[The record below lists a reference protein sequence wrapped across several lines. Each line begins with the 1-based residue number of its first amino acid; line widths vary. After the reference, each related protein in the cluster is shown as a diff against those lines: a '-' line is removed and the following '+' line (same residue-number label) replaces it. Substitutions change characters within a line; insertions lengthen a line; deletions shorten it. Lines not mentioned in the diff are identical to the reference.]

1 MSLQKESAQSDH
13 YFSGATGHGMW
24 SFGALIDLLFG
35 IPLLEAGGD
44 MRGSAKVFKELNAA
58 LLAELTAIVQYMVQA
73 EMCNNWGY
81 RRLGS
86 LTKKRAIEE
95 MHHAEELIERI
106 IFLDGTPEVE
116 VGISPKIGKE
126 VQEQLEIDLRD
137 ELDAVKQYNASIET
151 CKKSG
156 DNGSRELFEK
166 MVKDEENHI
175 YFLEAQLQ
183 SAKEMGIAN
192 YLAQQMH
199 KDG

>member
-1 MSLQKESAQSDH
+1 
-13 YFSGATGHGMW
+13 
-24 SFGALIDLLFG
+24 
-35 IPLLEAGGD
+35 
-44 MRGSAKVFKELNAA
+44 MRGNAKVLKELNEA

-73 EMCNNWGY
+73 EMCDNWGY
-81 RRLGS
+81 KRLGV

-95 MHHAEELIERI
+95 MHHAEGLIERI
-106 IFLDGTPEVE
+106 VFLDGIPEVE
-116 VGISPKIGKE
+116 VGIKPKVGAD
-126 VQEQLEIDLRD
+126 VQAQLEVDLRD
-137 ELDAVKQYNASIET
+137 ELDAVKQYNASIDVCES
-151 CKKSG
+151 SG

-199 KDG
+199 KDD